1 MWVTEIACSD
11 WQSPERLSAE
21 AQILPGN
28 PFSFPVLRVLG
39 AQEVILFFLSES
51 TPTQNK
57 SIIKLYKIRTLGLSH
72 ALGLDMM

>member
-39 AQEVILFFLSES
+39 AQEVILFFLS
-51 TPTQNK
+51 
-57 SIIKLYKIRTLGLSH
+57 IVKLPH
-72 ALGLDMM
+72 